1 MEIHLFSK
9 KITLSTSLTPY
20 SIALFAAA
28 LLLTAC
34 SSNDAYLEA
43 RTLPPV
49 VVPDGLDN
57 QALGQIYVIPKGDGR
72 LATGEFAEPLP
83 PTLASRQTI
92 IEPRIQTFQGKSWLV
107 VPKEASATWSQL
119 LIFLQSRQISTLK
132 QDPSAAIIE
141 TEWVNEAAE
150 YNQAYRYQLH
160 LEAGLQPELTEI
172 HAVNIQG
179 AVKSSIPAN
188 TVWPEYSESTSHELW
203 LLQQIA
209 KVISNQ
215 KALGD
220 SLIASAISF
229 APKSISNSVEGEP
242 VVDLLVGK
250 ERAYNV
256 LLNSLNDSQFVT
268 YDYDESAGVIY
279 FNEDE
284 KQEKKSLT
292 SKVTGF
298 IYDIATVQFLKN
310 DSPYPLEDILSSL
323 PNEEPVNALFPRVQ
337 QGASVRKLSG
347 IPGYLLVLKQV
358 EENKQRLYLRDGYGR
373 PLSSAKAK
381 VLLDTIKKQLY

>member
-1 MEIHLFSK
+1 M
-9 KITLSTSLTPY
+9 
-20 SIALFAAA
+20 
-28 LLLTAC
+28 
-34 SSNDAYLEA
+34 
-43 RTLPPV
+43 
-49 VVPDGLDN
+49 
-57 QALGQIYVIPKGDGR
+57 
-72 LATGEFAEPLP
+72 
-83 PTLASRQTI
+83 
-92 IEPRIQTFQGKSWLV
+92 
-107 VPKEASATWSQL
+107 
-119 LIFLQSRQISTLK
+119 
-132 QDPSAAIIE
+132 
-141 TEWVNEAAE
+141 
-150 YNQAYRYQLH
+150 
-160 LEAGLQPELTEI
+160 
-172 HAVNIQG
+172 
-179 AVKSSIPAN
+179 PAN
-188 TVWPEYSESTSHELW
+188 TVWPEYSEGTSHELW

-250 ERAYNV
+250 DRAYNV

>member
-9 KITLSTSLTPY
+9 KFTLPAPLNF
-20 SIALFAAA
+20 ALFTSV
-28 LLLTAC
+28 LLLSAC
-34 SSNDAYLEA
+34 SSNDAYLDA

-49 VVPDGLDN
+49 VVPDRLDK
-57 QALGQIYVIPKGDGR
+57 QALGQIYVVPKGDGR
-72 LATGEFAEPLP
+72 LATGEFSEPLP
-83 PTLASRQTI
+83 PSLSSRQAI

-119 LIFLQSRQISTLK
+119 LIFLQSRQINSVK
-132 QDPSAAIIE
+132 QDPSAAVIE
-141 TEWVNEAAE
+141 TDWVTEAAE

-179 AVKSSIPAN
+179 SSKVSIPA
-188 TVWPEYSESTSHELW
+188 TTQWPQYSASTSHEVW

-215 KALGD
+215 KSLGD

-229 APKSISNSVEGEP
+229 DPKSVSSSVNGEP
-242 VVDLLVGK
+242 VVNLLVSK
-250 ERAYNV
+250 DRAYNV

-268 YDYDESAGVIY
+268 YDYNESAGVIY
-279 FNEDE
+279 FNEDDT
-284 KQEKKSLT
+284 QEKKSLT
-292 SKVTGF
+292 KKVTGF
-298 IYDIATVQFLKN
+298 IYDIATIQFLKN
-310 DSPYPLEDILSSL
+310 DSPYPLVDILASL
-323 PNEEPVNALFPRVQ
+323 PNEESVKALFPQPRV
-337 QGASVRKLSG
+337 ATKKLPG

-358 EENKQRLYLRDGYGR
+358 NENKQRLYLRDGYGR
-373 PLSSAKAK
+373 PLASAKAK

>member
-1 MEIHLFSK
+1 MEIHLFYK
-9 KITLSTSLTPY
+9 KMTCSTPL
-20 SIALFAAA
+20 SIALFTSV
-28 LLLTAC
+28 LLLSAC
-34 SSNDAYLEA
+34 SSNDAYLDA
-43 RTLPPV
+43 KALPPV
-49 VVPDGLDN
+49 VVPDGLDK
-57 QALGQIYVIPKGDGR
+57 QALGQIYVVPKGDGR

-83 PTLASRQTI
+83 PALASRQTI
-92 IEPRIQTFQGKSWLV
+92 VEPRIQTFQGKSWLV

-132 QDPSAAIIE
+132 QNPNDAVIE
-141 TEWVNEAAE
+141 TEWVTEAAE
-150 YNQAYRYQLH
+150 DNQAYRYQLH

-172 HAVNIQG
+172 HAVNVQG
-179 AVKSSIPAN
+179 AIKAAIPSAIP
-188 TVWPEYSESTSHELW
+188 TTTQWPQYSESTRHELW
-203 LLQQIA
+203 FLQQIA

-229 APKSISNSVEGEP
+229 SPKSASNSIDGEP
-242 VVDLLVGK
+242 VVDLLIGK

-279 FNEDE
+279 FNEDAT
-284 KQEKKSLT
+284 QEKKSLT
-292 SKVTGF
+292 RKVAGF

-310 DSPYPLEDILSSL
+310 DSPYPLEDILSNL
-323 PNEEPVNALFPRVQ
+323 PNEDSVKTLFPL
-337 QGASVRKLSG
+337 SDISTKTLSG
-347 IPGYLLVLKQV
+347 VPGYLLVLRQID
-358 EENKQRLYLRDGYGR
+358 ENKQRLYLRDGYGR
-373 PLSSAKAK
+373 PLPSAEAK